1 MSTSL
6 RINWILP
13 GANMAGGTKSNR
25 LIAEAMQRRGHDVR
39 LFYANVA
46 RPWPSLSQPRRFFRR
61 VRNEVALRGKQ
72 RHQLKSSEV
81 PVIAV
86 GHLPIVSD
94 DVLDADVVV
103 GTWWETMEWIEDW
116 PASKGAKAYFIRHY
130 ELHGGDPER
139 VKATYRMPALKLVIA
154 RWLQRLMADEYGD
167 YDAVLV
173 PNGVDWSQFGSE
185 PRGRQDR
192 PTVGLLFSGA
202 AWKGVD
208 TAFEAI
214 RLVQQSCPELRVISF
229 GAAPIERSRVTPDQF
244 EFHLRPPQEMI
255 PTLYRS
261 ADCWLLPS
269 TTEGF
274 GMSGLEAA
282 ACRCPVIATRC
293 GGPEDYVEDG
303 VSGYLVPVGDPQ
315 AMSHAI
321 LRVVT
326 LDEDRWKAMSNASH
340 AIAERFDWDRS
351 AEILE
356 KALLKAVRE
365 QDDLNGASTRA
376 VSTT

>member
-1 MSTSL
+1 
-6 RINWILP
+6 
-13 GANMAGGTKSNR
+13 MAGGTKSNR

-39 LFYANVA
+39 LFYPDVA
-46 RPWPSLSQPRRFFRR
+46 WPWPSLSQPRRFFRR
-61 VRNEVALRGKQ
+61 LRDEIAVRGKQ
-72 RHQLKSSEV
+72 RHQLNSSEV
-81 PVIAV
+81 PVIGV
-86 GHLPIVSD
+86 RHRPIESD
-94 DVLDADVVV
+94 DVSDADVVV

-185 PRGRQDR
+185 PRARQDR
-192 PTVGLLFSGA
+192 PTVGLLFSRV

-214 RLVQQSCPELRVISF
+214 RLVQRSCPELRVISF
-229 GAAPIERSRVTPDQF
+229 GARPMERSRITPDHF

-261 ADCWLLPS
+261 ADCWIVSS
-269 TTEGF
+269 TLEGF
-274 GMSGLEAA
+274 GMPGLEAA
-282 ACRCPVIATRC
+282 ACGCPVVATRC

-303 VSGYLVPVGDPQ
+303 VNGYLVPVGDPE
-315 AMSHAI
+315 AMADAI
-321 LRVVT
+321 LKVLT
-326 LDEDRWKAMSNASH
+326 LDETRWKAMSDASY
-340 AIAERFDWDRS
+340 AIAKRFDWDRS

-356 KALLKAVRE
+356 NALLKAVRE
-365 QDDLNGASTRA
+365 REGQKGDCEA
-376 VSTT
+376 VGSSRCRR